1 MSKKV
6 KGRMSAADRDYKKS
20 QGKDLFVKGFALTN
34 ISELINVGVK
44 TLSVWKEEDDWDG
57 EKELFNIKP
66 SEIKKMILEYVSDL
80 KAGKTPRYKSD
91 DISKIAAAFDRV
103 NDTRKIAVYT
113 MESFDRISS
122 HMMSLAAEST
132 GKKRDKILE
141 DLKTARVYFDG
152 YITELLQHD

>member
-1 MSKKV
+1 M
-6 KGRMSAADRDYKKS
+6 
-20 QGKDLFVKGFALTN
+20 TN
-34 ISELINVGVK
+34 ISELTGVGAK
-44 TLSVWKEEDDWDG
+44 TLSGWKEDDDWDSA
-57 EKELFNIKP
+57 KELFNIKP

-122 HMMSLAAEST
+122 HMMSLAAESS
-132 GKKRDKILE
+132 GKKRDKILD
-141 DLKTARVYFDG
+141 DLKSLRVYFDG
-152 YITELLQHD
+152 YISEILQHD